1 MKISDFENEKAIDV
15 LADLLDPLSV
25 ILTDDKIKEV
35 YNAKASKL
43 KFVQVL
49 LKTHKKEVIQMLAIL
64 DDVPVEEYK
73 VNLFTLPKKVLE
85 ILNDPAIQDLFTSQG
100 QESTETSSG
109 SAMENTED
117 GAQ

>member
-1 MKISDFENEKAIDV
+1 MKLSEFENEKALDV

-25 ILTDDKIKEV
+25 ILTDDKIKEMS
-35 YNAKASKL
+35 NAKASKL
-43 KFVQVL
+43 KIAQVL
-49 LKTHKKEVIQMLAIL
+49 IKSHKKEVIQMLAIL

-85 ILNDPAIQDLFTSQG
+85 ILNDSAIQDLFSSQG
-100 QESTETSSG
+100 QEKTATSSG

-117 GAQ
+117 GAT